1 MSKHF
6 DEFLRETMEH
16 VVIVTGLTAL
26 YIFVILAAPAS
37 E

>member
-6 DEFLRETMEH
+6 DKFLRETMEH
-16 VVIVTGLTAL
+16 VVIVTGLFAL
-26 YIFVILAAPAS
+26 AVVVILAAPAS